1 MCVFH
6 VTRISKNGMTT
17 AVIWTDRKNWWLEQD
32 QGKIVSSFSGDGAYY
47 SHTYLEFG
55 SRLIVCI
62 ECIFTTKCVEWYTN
76 WPLCIDLDAHSA
88 NFLLQ
93 HFRIRN
99 FRPKLKSRL
108 TFLWRW
114 SHFRKLKKDS
124 NFLWNKVLQK
134 RNNIEGQDSYV
145 RTIHKSYWLARFW
158 LDEDLF
164 LRVHSK
170 YPLCRLDFIW
180 WYAIKVIT
188 YAGFRCN
195 GGWSYRT
202 LKPFVIITNTHLN
215 AD

>member
-6 VTRISKNGMTT
+6 VTRISKNGVTT

-134 RNNIEGQDSYV
+134 RIIL
-145 RTIHKSYWLARFW
+145 RARI
-158 LDEDLF
+158 
-164 LRVHSK
+164 
-170 YPLCRLDFIW
+170 P
-180 WYAIKVIT
+180 T
-188 YAGFRCN
+188 YYTQKLLIGTVLV
-195 GGWSYRT
+195 GWRSIPKGA
-202 LKPFVIITNTHLN
+202 LKIPFM
-215 AD
+215 

>member
-17 AVIWTDRKNWWLEQD
+17 AVIWTDTKLTFGTRPRKNGIIIFWRWCILL
-32 QGKIVSSFSGDGAYY
+32 AYI
-47 SHTYLEFG
+47 FG
-55 SRLIVCI
+55 IWFQNNELWMYFYHPSTVVYQLT
-62 ECIFTTKCVEWYTN
+62 FMH
-76 WPLCIDLDAHSA
+76 WPRCAQRKLFVA
-88 NFLLQ
+88 

-99 FRPKLKSRL
+99 FRSLFRPKLKSWL
-108 TFLWRW
+108 TFLWGW
-114 SHFRKLKKDS
+114 SHFRKIKKIAIFDEIKCY
-124 NFLWNKVLQK
+124 NREIIFRGYL
-134 RNNIEGQDSYV
+134 

-188 YAGFRCN
+188 YAGFRSN

-202 LKPFVIITNTHLN
+202 LKLFVIITNTHLN